1 MVKSADRVVRI
12 LEYVGQKGEGYTHI
26 QIASALGIP
35 KSSLTALLTNLI
47 DTEYLTYDPATK
59 RYSLGPQLLYLAG
72 RFLEN
77 LDIVPVGQPF
87 VKRLCQ
93 MTDESVAMAIP
104 SGNDV
109 LFVCKENSPQPILR
123 SLEVGARLPV
133 YATAA
138 GKAIM
143 AFWPQERID
152 EYLASGPLS
161 PITKDTVVKADRIRA
176 ELEAIRHGGLSY
188 SRDGFQEGVSA
199 FGRPV
204 FDAHG
209 RAAASLAVSGPSF
222 RVDKAKEDLIEKCL
236 IQIAEE
242 LSHQLGFH
250 GRAVAGGSGRY

>member
-1 MVKSADRVVRI
+1 MVKSADRVIKI

-26 QIASALGIP
+26 QIASALQIP
-35 KSSLTALLTNLI
+35 KSSLTALLANLI
-47 DTEYLTYDPATK
+47 QTEYLTYDPNTK

-77 LDIVPVGQPF
+77 LDIVSIGQPF
-87 VKRLCQ
+87 VKRLSQ
-93 MTDESVAMAIP
+93 MTNESVALAIP

-123 SLEVGARLPV
+123 SLEVGARLPA

-143 AFWPQERID
+143 AFWPHEKI
-152 EYLASGPLS
+152 EGYLASENLM
-161 PITKDTVVKADRIRA
+161 PITKNTVIQADRIRA
-176 ELEAIRHGGLSY
+176 ELDAIRQGGLSY

-209 RAAASLAVSGPSF
+209 GTAASLAISGPSF
-222 RVDKAKEDLIEKCL
+222 RIDNEKEELIEKSL
-236 IQIAEE
+236 LRIAEE

-250 GRAVAGGSGRY
+250 GRALAGGLGR